1 MLDPLKVAID
11 HNLVVLTLA
20 LYVVGTLVLI
30 GYFLMRTPLLQ
41 RAGMILACLACAMQF
56 VELGTRWNM
65 TGVWPLTNLYGSL
78 SLFSGLGVLIYII
91 FASKYDLWLIGGGV
105 LGISAI
111 AFGYA
116 TTWNE
121 GYMPAVP
128 ALQSYW
134 IKVHVPIV
142 VSAYASFMVAFVVS
156 SLYLFK
162 AYGERRFKSGTRMV
176 QASAA
181 GGAGNVSMSVAAPP
195 IESLTSSASR
205 TETPA
210 VAAAAAAGDPFALW
224 LAGLPSLARL
234 DMLTYRIIA
243 IGLVLLSVGIITGAM
258 WANEAWGAYW
268 QWDPKETAA
277 LLSWIIYASFMH
289 LHTRSA
295 WRGERGAWVSI
306 VGFASIMF
314 CYLGVNIWISGLHS
328 YKM

>member
-11 HNLVVLTLA
+11 HGLVVFTLA
-20 LYVVGTLVLI
+20 TYVVGTLVLMAF
-30 GYFLMRTPLLQ
+30 FLLRTPLLQ
-41 RAGMILACLACAMQF
+41 RAGALLAALACCAQF
-56 VELGTRWNM
+56 AELGTRWNM

-91 FASKYDLWLIGGGV
+91 FAKKYDLWLIGGGV

-142 VSAYASFMVAFVVS
+142 VTSYASFMVAFVVS
-156 SLYLFK
+156 SLYLLK
-162 AYGERRFKSGTRMV
+162 AYGERRFATGTRMIR
-176 QASAA
+176 ANAA
-181 GGAGNVSMSVAAPP
+181 GAGTISMAVAAPP
-195 IESLTSSASR
+195 LETLQASEAH
-205 TETPA
+205 TGTPA
-210 VAAAAAAGDPFALW
+210 VTAAAAAGDPFAVW

-234 DMLTYRIIA
+234 DMLTYRIVA

-268 QWDPKETAA
+268 SWDPKETAA

-289 LHTRSA
+289 LHTRNA
-295 WRGERGAWVSI
+295 WRGERSAWISI
-306 VGFASIMF
+306 LGFASIMF

>member
-1 MLDPLKVAID
+1 MLDPLKVAVD
-11 HNLVVLTLA
+11 HDLVVITLA
-20 LYVVGTLVLI
+20 TYVVGTLVLV
-30 GYFLMRTPLLQ
+30 GYFLLRTPLLQ
-41 RAGMILACLACAMQF
+41 RAGMILACLACLLQF

-142 VSAYASFMVAFVVS
+142 VSSYAAFMVAFVVS
-156 SLYLFK
+156 CLYLFK
-162 AYGERRFKSGTRMV
+162 AYGERRFSAGTRIV
-176 QASAA
+176 RASAA
-181 GGAGNVSMSVAAPP
+181 GNAGTVSMTVAAPP
-195 IESLTSSASR
+195 RNALEANAAQ
-205 TETPA
+205 TETPN
-210 VAAAAAAGDPFALW
+210 VASAAAAGDPFALW

-234 DMLTYRIIA
+234 DMLTYRIVA

-289 LHTRSA
+289 LHTRNA
-295 WRGERGAWVSI
+295 WRGERSAWVSI
-306 VGFASIMF
+306 VGFISIMF

>member
-11 HNLVVLTLA
+11 HDLVVAGLA
-20 LYVVGTLVLI
+20 TYVVGTLVLI
-30 GYFLMRTPLLQ
+30 GYFLARTPLLK
-41 RAGMILACLACAMQF
+41 RAGIVLAVLACALQF
-56 VELGTRWNM
+56 IELGTRWNM

-78 SLFSGLGVLIYII
+78 SLFSGLGVLIFLI
-91 FASKYDLWLIGGGV
+91 FAWKYDLWLIGGGV

-134 IKVHVPIV
+134 IKVHVPLV
-142 VSAYASFMVAFVVS
+142 VSSYASFMVAFVVS
-156 SLYLFK
+156 TLYLLK
-162 AYGERRFKSGTRMV
+162 AYAERRFAAGGTVLR
-176 QASAA
+176 ASAA
-181 GGAGNVSMSVAAPP
+181 GGAGTVTMTVAAPP
-195 IESLTSSASR
+195 PRPMDVTISR
-205 TETPA
+205 TETPNI
-210 VAAAAAAGDPFALW
+210 AAAAESGDPLALW

-243 IGLVLLSVGIITGAM
+243 VGLPLLTVGIITGAM

-277 LLSWIIYASFMH
+277 LLSWIVYAGFMH
-289 LHTRSA
+289 LHTRNA
-295 WRGERGAWVSI
+295 WRGERCAWVSI

-328 YKM
+328 YKT